1 VGIIWI
7 LIFYW
12 YPIYLKHV
20 FNYHNPVSD
29 LSHESEGFGRGTFG
43 DMYGPLNTFVSGLAS
58 LGAIVAILVQISLFK
73 IDKDILKKEKEE
85 ISILLIQYFKSNLNN
100 LNSKNIKP
108 LRERF
113 NKIITSRFSMRETY
127 IDSELGSSTD
137 YYFKAILSISRD
149 EIFRAYHISKNPKA
163 DSIIELYH
171 KIELLYKVY
180 TELTNLLQNTR
191 QALVEMESKAYF
203 LKTEILLRDRNE
215 GNRYGFLLSQDLF
228 SNNTLTLLERQNN
241 GQEPNTFV
249 TSLIGTLEHY
259 YWKK

>member
-1 VGIIWI
+1 MVLEYFRFRSG
-7 LIFYW
+7 FSGG
-12 YPIYLKHV
+12 
-20 FNYHNPVSD
+20 NSSD
-29 LSHESEGFGRGTFG
+29 
-43 DMYGPLNTFVSGLAS
+43 
-58 LGAIVAILVQISLFK
+58 ISPNKSIQNRQGYFK
-73 IDKDILKKEKEE
+73 KGERR